1 MMNQAVELYQI
12 ADELRGIA
20 NQGRYFTQNPHDAE
34 NYRRVL
40 ALSARLVGVAEQRD
54 PEELIPLFEDMLLH
68 VTPIS
73 GVDTAVFQDG
83 KLLLIKRH
91 DNGLWAMPGG
101 AMDIGET
108 PVETAVREL
117 WEETKVEGRVTQL
130 LGIFDSR
137 IWAKKINVHA
147 LLYVFQAEL
156 VAGPP
161 QTTAEATEVGFFAAD
176 ALPPLSPNHAE
187 RIPLVF
193 KLFRGEL
200 PIPYFDKP

>member
-1 MMNQAVELYQI
+1 MNSAEALYQI

-40 ALSARLVGVAEQRD
+40 ALSARLVSVVEQRE
-54 PEELIPLFEDMLLH
+54 PAEIIPLFEDMLYH

-108 PVETAVREL
+108 PAETAVREL
-117 WEETKVEGRVTQL
+117 REETKVEGRVTQL

-137 IWAKKINVHA
+137 MWARNINVHA

-156 VAGPP
+156 VAGSP

-176 ALPPLSPNHAE
+176 TLPPLSPNHSE
-187 RIPLVF
+187 RIPLIF
-193 KLFRGEL
+193 KLIRGEL
-200 PIPYFDKP
+200 PTPYFDSP

>member
-1 MMNQAVELYQI
+1 MNSTEALYQI

-20 NQGRYFTQNPHDAE
+20 NQGRYFARNPHDTE

-40 ALSARLVGVAEQRD
+40 ALSARLVSVAQQRD

-73 GVDTAVFQDG
+73 GVDTAVFQDD

-108 PVETAVREL
+108 PAETAVREL
-117 WEETKVEGRVTQL
+117 WEETGVKGNVTRL

-137 IWAKKINVHA
+137 IWGNAVNVQV
-147 LLYVFQAEL
+147 LMYVFQSEMCE
-156 VAGPP
+156 GDPMP
-161 QTTAEATEVGFFAAD
+161 TAEAAEVGFFAED
-176 ALPPLSPNHAE
+176 DLPPLSPGHAG
-187 RIPLVF
+187 RVPLIF
-193 KLFRGEL
+193 KLVRGEL
-200 PIPYFDKP
+200 PIPYFDTP